1 MGEVKQAVWLH
12 THSSYGLCTMY
23 TLPKY
28 FPTCG
33 ATAQCR
39 SRCYHRSQC
48 LFLIFSLSCSLSMS
62 SILFQPKAVTNQSDA
77 AYILFNFIESRGSK
91 HKAEMCRIQ
100 GHACTQYWLL
110 ICCPKSTW
118 KTGVLPDHS
127 GLQLQFSM
135 WKDMLTAASS
145 WYQIFHSPLVVR
157 PSPCWQL
164 LQLQGQVPLG
174 ATTLVYRAANP
185 ENML

>member
-12 THSSYGLCTMY
+12 THSSHGLCTMY

-28 FPTCG
+28 FPACG
-33 ATAQCR
+33 ATAQCG
-39 SRCYHRSQC
+39 SRCYHHSQC

-100 GHACTQYWLL
+100 GKHSLRGMRARNPGCSSAAPKALGKLEFFLTTVVSSFSLACG
-110 ICCPKSTW
+110 
-118 KTGVLPDHS
+118 KT
-127 GLQLQFSM
+127 
-135 WKDMLTAASS
+135 
-145 WYQIFHSPLVVR
+145 
-157 PSPCWQL
+157 C
-164 LQLQGQVPLG
+164 
-174 ATTLVYRAANP
+174 
-185 ENML
+185 